1 MHRCALRGLNSRRPI
16 VVSAR
21 WLSAPSPK
29 AGVSPNGEVWLLP
42 VEKPAQVAV
51 KRSEYQEAKLMLK
64 RASKQKPEAD
74 KIDEVNRET
83 EEKKQD
89 ELDPAELRRTKWQLD
104 ESQLEEVFT
113 RGWGHGGQCVN
124 RTRNAVILQHLP
136 SGEIVRCHETRSLQR
151 NREIARKRMI
161 ER

>member
-1 MHRCALRGLNSRRPI
+1 
-16 VVSAR
+16 
-21 WLSAPSPK
+21 
-29 AGVSPNGEVWLLP
+29 
-42 VEKPAQVAV
+42 
-51 KRSEYQEAKLMLK
+51 MLK

-161 ER
+161 ERLDNILHGDLSKAAQQGRKLRQRKQKRQQKSRRKSRDFADSLAEQERLLESL